1 VTPFHPDSWMD
12 VFVLLTLAVIATVP
26 SWAALRNHR
35 SLQQVKDQVVNGHKT
50 AMRADMDAIRDE
62 LGGMRDEMR
71 GGFAAVRGDISEER
85 LARRAGDDSIHD
97 DIARRHP
104 PT

>member
-1 VTPFHPDSWMD
+1 MTPFHPDSWMD
-12 VFVLLTLAVIATVP
+12 VFVLLTLAVISSVP

-50 AMRADMDAIRDE
+50 AMRADMDAMRDE

-85 LARRAGDDSIHD
+85 LARRTGDDSIHD
-97 DIARRHP
+97 EIARRHP

>member
-1 VTPFHPDSWMD
+1 MTPFNPDSWMD
-12 VFVLLTLAVIATVP
+12 VFVLLSLAIIAAVP

-50 AMRADMDAIRDE
+50 AMRADMDAMRDE

-85 LARRAGDDSIHD
+85 LARRAGDDSIRD
-97 DIARRHP
+97 WIARHHP

>member
-1 VTPFHPDSWMD
+1 
-12 VFVLLTLAVIATVP
+12 
-26 SWAALRNHR
+26 
-35 SLQQVKDQVVNGHKT
+35 
-50 AMRADMDAIRDE
+50 MRADMDAMRDE

-85 LARRAGDDSIHD
+85 LARRAGDDTIRD
-97 DIARRHP
+97 WIARHHP

>member
-1 VTPFHPDSWMD
+1 MTPFHPDSWMD
-12 VFVLLTLAVIATVP
+12 VFVLLALAVIGTVP

-50 AMRADMDAIRDE
+50 AMRADMDAMRDE

-71 GGFAAVRGDISEER
+71 GGFAALRGDISEER
-85 LARRAGDDSIHD
+85 LARRAGDDSVHD
-97 DIARRHP
+97 EIARRHP

>member
-1 VTPFHPDSWMD
+1 
-12 VFVLLTLAVIATVP
+12 
-26 SWAALRNHR
+26 
-35 SLQQVKDQVVNGHKT
+35 
-50 AMRADMDAIRDE
+50 MRADMDAMRDE

-97 DIARRHP
+97 EIARRHP

>member
-1 VTPFHPDSWMD
+1 MTPFHPDSWMD

-50 AMRADMDAIRDE
+50 AMRADMDAMRDE